1 MHKKILLAAI
11 TFLMAA
17 AAYLVL
23 SMGDQ
28 RIVAPPDGRGA
39 EALRRFVTSPTT
51 QGGQSITE
59 AGVAFSPGEKTL
71 ARVYDDVSGRLKYQ
85 FEAKTWEPVSETDF
99 RLQELQIQIF
109 SPRGEITTITAAEA
123 EVTLARRA
131 KNRVEPKRGRLHGPV
146 HVVIDRTTAEWREA
160 NPELA
165 DRDAHPEE
173 LTHIH
178 LADARFDLEQAELTT
193 EGPLVVESVEADID
207 QVQGLK
213 LQWNQA
219 DNRIDALRFTQGGR
233 MILHRGG
240 RVIDFA
246 MPGADRDVIVAEPLP
261 EGAAADERRVPQARA
276 MQPMTV
282 RAPSADEAAAEV
294 RREGGLVV
302 ANQPRSLDQPLP
314 AGAAP
319 RRGELR
325 DPESLAADVAALRA
339 EARAAPDVLADD
351 GTGVAM
357 ESVRGGKR
365 IHTYS
370 AVFQNRVVLEQKDGD
385 RTIGRLEA
393 DRLEVNFD
401 FGQRLKSLTRS
412 RSSPASAP
420 ASAGTDSRKAEPPAA
435 GGLDETQLVLT
446 WDGPL
451 EMKPMRVD
459 PAAQTGHR
467 FDAVAVGSPV
477 KVASEQGNARCDR
490 LVYRHERGQVWL
502 AGTEAAPVELWVS
515 ETRRLS
521 GREVFF
527 DQKRGLARVDGAGR
541 MVDER
546 GDPAKDRA
554 LGLAAVRNAGSGSER
569 GSRHSREP
577 VEIRWSQGVD
587 IELGFFTVS
596 KTHPQTG
603 EKLEKRREYLQR
615 AWFHGDVRMTQG
627 SSSLQGDEV
636 AATFGPPT
644 AEGQLADHI
653 RHLNMTGDV
662 RLMREDEQIR
672 AQRLDVQM
680 VLTEDQRNVPSVV
693 DGAGRVVVRQGRSE
707 FRAEQMHV
715 VLGVETEPRDA
726 RRATGPASGLVASRV
741 GIRSLDASGNVYVSD
756 PERNLRIRQAATL
769 QCLMR
774 DGNQLVRATIIG
786 ADPDQYARV
795 RYGDVAIHGHRID
808 VDMDAEAVDVA
819 GPGAAWMVTHKDFSG
834 RKLKKPT
841 PVKTTWEEQMQFRLA
856 KDYGLF
862 LGRVRSTSQSFALAC
877 DKLTIRFGRTPPV
890 REEEGGRLVDRF
902 WLLGPISG
910 DRAEIKPAEPRLP
923 GEERSRP
930 VYVVAEG
937 HAEALHSNY
946 QAAGADGSRG
956 RLLSRLRLAGD
967 RIVADLLREQMSIPG
982 AGSLLIE
989 DYQFDAE
996 GRQRKISP
1004 TAPLSRDPL
1013 MSTVRG
1019 EGPSQTLVTWQNS
1032 MDFFVDRNLVAFD
1045 KGVTMVHRSG
1055 QEVVLQDELA
1065 ASMNL
1070 NIQALREHR
1079 IGRKAE
1085 LTCGYLLLE
1094 FAAGGLSGAEQE
1106 GSTLGVRAT
1115 DLQRLIAKQ
1124 AVHLQEG
1131 TKSLMGAHL
1140 QYLKDTEEVRLEGSD
1155 RLEARIIDQDEA
1167 NQRFNMWKGPL
1178 LTWNRATNQIEAP
1191 GATIRA
1197 SRN

>member
-17 AAYLVL
+17 AAYLLL

-28 RIVAPPDGRGA
+28 RIAAPPDGRDA

-71 ARVYDDVSGRLKYQ
+71 ARIYDDVSGRLKYQ
-85 FEAKTWEPVSETDF
+85 FEAKTWEPVSEADF
-99 RLQELQIQIF
+99 RLQQLQIQIF
-109 SPRGEITTITAAEA
+109 SPRGEITTITADEA

-131 KNRVEPKRGRLHGPV
+131 KNRVEPKRGRMHGQV
-146 HVVIDRTTAEWREA
+146 HVIIDRTTAEWREA

-178 LADARFDLEQAELTT
+178 LADAQFDLEQAELTT
-193 EGPLVVESVEADID
+193 DGPLVVESVEATID

-219 DNRIDALRFTQGGR
+219 DNRLDALRFTQGGR
-233 MILHRGG
+233 MTLHRGG

-246 MPGADRDVIVAEPLP
+246 MPGADRDVAVAEPLP
-261 EGAAADERRVPQARA
+261 EEASADASRVPQARA

-282 RAPSADEAAAEV
+282 RAPTADEAAAEV
-294 RREGGLVV
+294 RREGGLVA
-302 ANQPRSLDQPLP
+302 ANQPRSLDPSP
-314 AGAAP
+314 PGDATP
-319 RRGELR
+319 RKGVLR
-325 DPESLAADVAALRA
+325 DPDSLAADVAALRA
-339 EARAAPDVLADD
+339 ETRAAANPPADD
-351 GTGVAM
+351 EAGVSM

-412 RSSPASAP
+412 RTVPASAP
-420 ASAGTDSRKAEPPAA
+420 AALTEARMTDPPAA
-435 GGLDETQLVLT
+435 AGPDETKLVLT

-467 FDAVAVGSPV
+467 FDAVAIGSPV
-477 KVASEQGNARCDR
+477 KVESEQGNARCDR

-502 AGTEAAPVELWVS
+502 EGTEAGPVELWIS

-527 DQKRGLARVDGAGR
+527 DQRRGLARVDGGGR
-541 MVDER
+541 MIDER
-546 GDPAKDRA
+546 GDPSKDHP
-554 LGLAAVRNAGSGSER
+554 LGLTAGRMPRPEGER

-587 IELGFFTVS
+587 LELGFFKIS

-627 SSSLQGDEV
+627 SSSLRGDEV

-662 RLMREDEQIR
+662 RLVREDEQIS

-680 VLTEDQRNVPSVV
+680 ILTEDQRNVPSVV
-693 DGAGRVVVRQGRSE
+693 DGAGRVVVRQGKAE

-715 VLGVETEPRDA
+715 VLGVEPDSRDPRKA
-726 RRATGPASGLVASRV
+726 SGPGSGLVASRV
-741 GIRSLDASGNVYVSD
+741 GIRALDASGDVYVSD

-774 DGNQLVRATIIG
+774 EGNQLVRATILG
-786 ADPDQYARV
+786 ADPDRYARV

-841 PVKTTWEEQMQFRLA
+841 PVKTTWEERMQFRLA

-910 DRAEIKPAEPRLP
+910 DRAEIKPAAPRLP

-946 QAAGADGSRG
+946 LPAGADGSRG

-982 AGSLLIE
+982 PGSLLIE

-1004 TAPLSRDPL
+1004 AAQLSRDPL
-1013 MSTVRG
+1013 MSSVRG

-1045 KGVTMVHRSG
+1045 KGVTMIHRSG

-1065 ASMNL
+1065 VSMQL
-1070 NIQALREHR
+1070 NINALREHR

-1094 FAAGGLSGAEQE
+1094 FVAGGLSGAEQE

-1197 SRN
+1197 SRR